1 MQQDYKTLTI
11 YVLTLF
17 VIVLL
22 IVLKKQQDHLTELED
37 EVVIETEK
45 STVFPDTL
53 KQESLDK
60 APDVTAQVPMRG
72 VIGLIIDDFGYRN
85 DHVSNGFLN
94 LSGKL
99 TYAII
104 PGHEYSQMFS
114 KKAYDAGYE
123 IIVHMPME
131 NIGKTYGEEEYAL
144 MSYFQDDEIK
154 DRINS
159 AFDQLPESIGLNNHQ
174 GSRGTADSRVMT
186 LLAGVIKEKKKF
198 FIDSRTTSNSL
209 AETTMRK
216 YNVQTNKRDIFLD
229 NELDEEIINTQLL
242 KLAELSEEKGI
253 AIGIGHV
260 KPQTLSVLEREIP
273 VLQKKGFVSSLYL
286 DWYTDSDAD
295 SL

>member
-60 APDVTAQVPMRG
+60 DPDVTAQVPMRG

-104 PGHEYSQMFS
+104 PGHEYSQLFS

-216 YNVQTNKRDIFLD
+216 YNVATNKRDIFLD
-229 NELDEEIINTQLL
+229 NELDEEKINTQLL

-260 KPQTLSVLEREIP
+260 KPQTLSVLKREIP
-273 VLQKKGFVSSLYL
+273 VLQKKGFRFEFVSRLVY
-286 DWYTDSDAD
+286 
-295 SL
+295 

>member
-22 IVLKKQQDHLTELED
+22 IVLKKQQDHLKELED

-45 STVFPDTL
+45 STVVPDTL

-60 APDVTAQVPMRG
+60 SPEVTAQVPMRG

-104 PGHEYSQMFS
+104 PGHEYSQLFS

-131 NIGKTYGEEEYAL
+131 NIGKTYGEEEYVL

-154 DRINS
+154 DRISS

-273 VLQKKGFVSSLYL
+273 VLQKKGFRFEFVSRLVY
-286 DWYTDSDAD
+286 
-295 SL
+295 

>member
-104 PGHEYSQMFS
+104 PGHEYSQLFS

-216 YNVQTNKRDIFLD
+216 YNVATNKRDIFLD

-242 KLAELSEEKGI
+242 KLAELAEEKGI

-260 KPQTLSVLEREIP
+260 KPQTLSVLKREIP
-273 VLQKKGFVSSLYL
+273 VLQKKGFRFEFVSRLVY
-286 DWYTDSDAD
+286 
-295 SL
+295 

>member
-104 PGHEYSQMFS
+104 PGHEYSQLFS

-159 AFDQLPESIGLNNHQ
+159 AFDQLPESIVLNNHQ

-216 YNVQTNKRDIFLD
+216 YNVATNKRDIFLD
-229 NELDEEIINTQLL
+229 NELDEEKINTQLL

-273 VLQKKGFVSSLYL
+273 VLQKKGFRFEFVSRLVY
-286 DWYTDSDAD
+286 
-295 SL
+295 

>member
-1 MQQDYKTLTI
+1 MQQDYKTLII

-22 IVLKKQQDHLTELED
+22 IVLKKQQDHLKELED

-45 STVFPDTL
+45 STVVPDTL

-60 APDVTAQVPMRG
+60 SPEVTAQVPMRG

-104 PGHEYSQMFS
+104 PGHEYSQLFS

-216 YNVQTNKRDIFLD
+216 YNVATNKRDIFLD
-229 NELDEEIINTQLL
+229 NELDEEKINTQLL

-260 KPQTLSVLEREIP
+260 KPQTLSVLKREIP
-273 VLQKKGFVSSLYL
+273 VLQKKGFRFEFVSRLVY
-286 DWYTDSDAD
+286 
-295 SL
+295 

>member
-45 STVFPDTL
+45 STLVPDTL

-60 APDVTAQVPMRG
+60 SPDVTAQVPIRG

-104 PGHEYSQMFS
+104 PGHEYSQLFS

-216 YNVQTNKRDIFLD
+216 YNVATNKRDIFLD
-229 NELDEEIINTQLL
+229 NELDEEKINTQLL

-273 VLQKKGFVSSLYL
+273 VLQKKGFRFEFVSRLVY
-286 DWYTDSDAD
+286 
-295 SL
+295 

>member
-1 MQQDYKTLTI
+1 MQQDYKTLII

-22 IVLKKQQDHLTELED
+22 IVLKKQQDHLKELED

-104 PGHEYSQMFS
+104 PGHEYSQLFS

-131 NIGKTYGEEEYAL
+131 NIGKTYGEEEYVL

-154 DRINS
+154 DRISS

-174 GSRGTADSRVMT
+174 GSRGTADSRIMT

-216 YNVQTNKRDIFLD
+216 YNVATNKRDIFLD
-229 NELDEEIINTQLL
+229 NELDEEKINTQLL

-260 KPQTLSVLEREIP
+260 KPQTLSVLKREIP
-273 VLQKKGFVSSLYL
+273 VLQKKGFRFEFVSRLVY
-286 DWYTDSDAD
+286 
-295 SL
+295 

>member
-1 MQQDYKTLTI
+1 MQQDYKTLII

-22 IVLKKQQDHLTELED
+22 IVLKKQQDHLKELED

-45 STVFPDTL
+45 STVVPDTL

-60 APDVTAQVPMRG
+60 SPDVTAQVPMRG

-104 PGHEYSQMFS
+104 PGHEYSQLFS

-131 NIGKTYGEEEYAL
+131 NIGKTYGEKEYVL

-154 DRINS
+154 DRISS

-198 FIDSRTTSNSL
+198 FIDSRTTRNSL

-242 KLAELSEEKGI
+242 KLAELAEEKGI

-273 VLQKKGFVSSLYL
+273 VLQKKGFRFEFVSRLVY
-286 DWYTDSDAD
+286 
-295 SL
+295 

>member
-1 MQQDYKTLTI
+1 MQQDYKTLII

-22 IVLKKQQDHLTELED
+22 IVLKKQQDHLKELED

-45 STVFPDTL
+45 STVVPDTL

-60 APDVTAQVPMRG
+60 PPDVTAQVPMRG

-104 PGHEYSQMFS
+104 PGHEYSQLFS

-131 NIGKTYGEEEYAL
+131 NIGKTYGEEEYVL

-154 DRINS
+154 DRISS

-273 VLQKKGFVSSLYL
+273 VLQKKGFRFEFVSRLVY
-286 DWYTDSDAD
+286 
-295 SL
+295 